1 MGYQV
6 SCHVVSWSYKNI
18 AINIPQAMP
27 DEMCKPKAMGLNVNN
42 KIMWENGDSG
52 IFYMF
57 IKTLNPACMVWNT
70 GNVQVSCALWSGL
83 HKVFSH
89 LKWDS
94 KSQRA
99 CLLSPMGILFISPE
113 CRSYQMYTEKMD
125 TIHSNVR

>member
-1 MGYQV
+1 
-6 SCHVVSWSYKNI
+6 
-18 AINIPQAMP
+18 MP

-52 IFYMF
+52 IFY
-57 IKTLNPACMVWNT
+57 IQHVWNT

-99 CLLSPMGILFISPE
+99 RLLSPMGILFISPE
-113 CRSYQMYTEKMD
+113 LSNIHRKMD
-125 TIHSNVR
+125 TIHSKVR